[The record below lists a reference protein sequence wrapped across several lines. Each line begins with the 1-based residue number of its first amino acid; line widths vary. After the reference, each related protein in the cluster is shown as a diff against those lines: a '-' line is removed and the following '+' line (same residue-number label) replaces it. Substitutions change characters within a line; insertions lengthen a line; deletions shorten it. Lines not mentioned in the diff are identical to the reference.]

1 MRKIIFATKNGGKFR
16 EVKKLFDSTDI
27 ELISLNDFDNI
38 PDIDENGNTF
48 IENATIK
55 AMEIYKLFK
64 RPVIADDSGLS
75 VEALNGSPGVVS
87 ARYAGK
93 DASDKENNYKLLKEL
108 EKFEEPYK
116 AKFICASVY
125 YNGKELISAC
135 GEMHGKIIK
144 EASGGNGFGYDPL
157 FVPNGYDLTNGELEL
172 SEKNK
177 ISHRGRA
184 VKKLIDFLNSTK

>member
-27 ELISLNDFDNI
+27 ELISLKDFDNI

-55 AMEIYKLFK
+55 AMEIYKIFK

-75 VEALNGSPGVVS
+75 VEALNGAPGVVS
-87 ARYAGK
+87 ARYAGE
-93 DASDKENNYKLLKEL
+93 DASDKENNFKLLKEL

-116 AKFICASVY
+116 AKFVCASVY

-144 EASGGNGFGYDPL
+144 EARGSNGFGYDPL
-157 FVPNGYDLTNGELEL
+157 FVPDGYILTNGELEL

-177 ISHRGRA
+177 ISHRA
-184 VKKLIDFLNSTK
+184 KAFNELIKKII

>member
-75 VEALNGSPGVVS
+75 VEALNGAPGVVS

-108 EKFEEPYK
+108 EKFEGPYK
-116 AKFICASVY
+116 AKFVCAAVY
-125 YNGKELISAC
+125 FNGKELISAC

-177 ISHRGRA
+177 ISHRA
-184 VKKLIDFLNSTK
+184 KAFNKLIKKII

>member
-55 AMEIYKLFK
+55 AMETYKIFK
-64 RPVIADDSGLS
+64 LPVIADDSGLS
-75 VEALNGSPGVVS
+75 VEALNGAPGVVS

-177 ISHRGRA
+177 ISHRA
-184 VKKLIDFLNSTK
+184 KAFNKLIKKII

>member
-16 EVKKLFDSTDI
+16 EVEKLFDITDI
-27 ELISLNDFDNI
+27 ELISLSDFDNI

-55 AMEIYKLFK
+55 AMEIYKIFK

-75 VEALNGSPGVVS
+75 VEALNGAPGVVS
-87 ARYAGK
+87 ARYAGE
-93 DASDKENNYKLLKEL
+93 DASDKENNFKLLKEL

-116 AKFICASVY
+116 AKFVCASVY

-144 EASGGNGFGYDPL
+144 EARGSNGFGYDPL
-157 FVPNGYDLTNGELEL
+157 FVPDGYILTNGELEL

-177 ISHRGRA
+177 ISHRA
-184 VKKLIDFLNSTK
+184 KAFNELIKKII

>member
-16 EVKKLFDSTDI
+16 EVEKLFDSTDI
-27 ELISLNDFDNI
+27 ELISLSDFDNI

-55 AMEIYKLFK
+55 AMEIYKIFK

-75 VEALNGSPGVVS
+75 VEALNGAPGVVS
-87 ARYAGK
+87 ARYAGE
-93 DASDKENNYKLLKEL
+93 DASDKENNFKLLKEL

-116 AKFICASVY
+116 AKFVCASVY

-144 EASGGNGFGYDPL
+144 EARGSNGFGYDPL
-157 FVPNGYDLTNGELEL
+157 FVPDGYILTNGELEL

-177 ISHRGRA
+177 ISHRA
-184 VKKLIDFLNSTK
+184 KAFNELIKKII

>member
-64 RPVIADDSGLS
+64 R
-75 VEALNGSPGVVS
+75 
-87 ARYAGK
+87 
-93 DASDKENNYKLLKEL
+93 
-108 EKFEEPYK
+108 
-116 AKFICASVY
+116 
-125 YNGKELISAC
+125 
-135 GEMHGKIIK
+135 
-144 EASGGNGFGYDPL
+144 
-157 FVPNGYDLTNGELEL
+157 
-172 SEKNK
+172 
-177 ISHRGRA
+177 
-184 VKKLIDFLNSTK
+184 

>member
-75 VEALNGSPGVVS
+75 VEALNGAPGVVS

-177 ISHRGRA
+177 ISHRA
-184 VKKLIDFLNSTK
+184 KAFNKLIKKII

>member
-55 AMEIYKLFK
+55 AMEIYKIFK
-64 RPVIADDSGLS
+64 LPVIADDSGLS
-75 VEALNGSPGVVS
+75 VEALNGAPGVVS

-93 DASDKENNYKLLKEL
+93 DASDKENNFKLLKEL
-108 EKFEEPYK
+108 EKFEGPYK
-116 AKFICASVY
+116 AKFVCASVY

-144 EASGGNGFGYDPL
+144 EARGSNGFGYDPL
-157 FVPNGYDLTNGELEL
+157 FVPDGYILTNGELEL

-177 ISHRGRA
+177 ISHRA
-184 VKKLIDFLNSTK
+184 KAFNELIKKII

>member
-16 EVKKLFDSTDI
+16 EVKKLFEGKDI

-75 VEALNGSPGVVS
+75 VEALNGAPGVVS
-87 ARYAGK
+87 ARYAGG
-93 DASDKENNYKLLKEL
+93 DASDKENNFKLLKEL

-144 EASGGNGFGYDPL
+144 EARGSNGFGYDPL
-157 FVPNGYDLTNGELEL
+157 FVPDGYILTNGELEL

-177 ISHRGRA
+177 ISHRA
-184 VKKLIDFLNSTK
+184 KAFNELIKKII

>member
-27 ELISLNDFDNI
+27 ELISLKDFDNI

-75 VEALNGSPGVVS
+75 VEALNGAPGVVS
-87 ARYAGK
+87 ARYAGE
-93 DASDKENNYKLLKEL
+93 DASDKENNFKLLKEL

-116 AKFICASVY
+116 AKFVCASVY

-144 EASGGNGFGYDPL
+144 EARGSNGFGYDPL
-157 FVPNGYDLTNGELEL
+157 FVPDGYILTNGELEL

-177 ISHRGRA
+177 ISHRA
-184 VKKLIDFLNSTK
+184 KAFNELIKKII

>member
-16 EVKKLFDSTDI
+16 EVKKLFEGKDI

-75 VEALNGSPGVVS
+75 VEALNGAPGVVS
-87 ARYAGK
+87 ARYAGE
-93 DASDKENNYKLLKEL
+93 DASDKENNFKLLKEL

-144 EASGGNGFGYDPL
+144 EARGSNGFGYDPL
-157 FVPNGYDLTNGELEL
+157 FVPDGYILTNGELVL

-177 ISHRGRA
+177 ISHTA
-184 VKKLIDFLNSTK
+184 KAFNELIKKII